1 MNKETLIQNQERIQ
15 EIMIESYEKC
25 DIPYSDKFKPYFDL
39 KSGHRIKPLTEG
51 EIREMTNTAQ
61 AMLLQYYELYP
72 YAMDVIDYNNVDDI
86 LFLFRGYKEDASNAA
101 FLTTIHEELTQST
114 LPMTNNS

>member
-51 EIREMTNTAQ
+51 EIREMTNTA
-61 AMLLQYYELYP
+61 
-72 YAMDVIDYNNVDDI
+72 
-86 LFLFRGYKEDASNAA
+86 
-101 FLTTIHEELTQST
+101 
-114 LPMTNNS
+114 